1 MKPLLSAKL
10 EDIKALKYPLFA
22 SPKYDGIRAL
32 VINGKVYSRTL
43 KLIRQP
49 EVQRLYSNL
58 EGMDGELI
66 FGNPTDPL
74 IYNKSN
80 SYVMTSY
87 SLPPASLKFF
97 VFDMW
102 NMSTP
107 FYHRY
112 QEYSDKIS
120 TMMGRQIESV
130 PQFLIHNEKQLLQY
144 EEATLIQGY
153 EGIMLRSPDGI
164 YKNGRSTFREG
175 YLIKVKRF
183 EDGEAKI
190 LDFEELNINNNEAV
204 KDALGYQKR
213 SSSLEGKIGGDTLGA
228 LIVQDTITQ
237 QVFGIGS
244 GFSDSLR
251 KYIWNHR
258 SQLTNTIVKYKHFP
272 YGKLE
277 KPRQPIFLGF
287 RDPIDIVEA

>member
-1 MKPLLSAKL
+1 MRPLLSAKL
-10 EDIKALKYPLFA
+10 EDIKALNYPLFA

-49 EVQRLYSNL
+49 EVQKLFSHL
-58 EGMDGELI
+58 EGMDGELVY
-66 FGNPTDPL
+66 GDPTDPL

-87 SLPPASLKFF
+87 SLPSGPLKFL

-102 NMSTP
+102 NMYGS
-107 FYHRY
+107 FHERY
-112 QEYSDKIS
+112 QEYLSLIS
-120 TMMGRQIESV
+120 EEKLSQVFSV
-130 PQFLIHNEKQLLQY
+130 SQTLIDTEKQLLQY
-144 EEATLIQGY
+144 EEDALTRGY
-153 EGIMLRSPDGI
+153 EGIMLRRPDGI
-164 YKNGRSTFREG
+164 YKQGRSTFREG

-213 SSSLEGKIGGDTLGA
+213 SSCLDGKIGGDTLGA

-258 SQLTNTIVKYKHFP
+258 SQLTNTIIKYKHFP

-287 RDPIDIVEA
+287 RDPIDIVEG